1 MTSKVSRLSSLVI
14 NSDPVYLK
22 SESRIVYSSDKFVV
36 VLDARTGVSQ
46 FLHGHR
52 DSVVW
57 IVPGIDKPHHVI
69 SGGLDGKLIVWDTKT
84 FEKVQILNTRFPID
98 FCFPTATGYIF
109 SHTCKNKHVVKS
121 YDRSTGSYV
130 DYVEFPQNAIM
141 AYKDSD
147 FVACIVDSILIV
159 YWINLN
165 VSVRYSV
172 PNNERHSEQKNY
184 TCVAAHP
191 NDCIVATGNGLGEIF
206 IWWNLCAQTDDHL
219 NMLNPVSDEWTGNE
233 NCAEHDA
240 FDDVKKAIKEHFAEG
255 RLFTYYPVHPSHVK
269 RSLLHWHSVQV
280 TSLCFTS
287 CGTHL
292 LSGGLEGVLV
302 KWDVTDCFGGPQ
314 QRRFLPH
321 FGYPVSSVRSHGGL
335 CEDMIS
341 VNLENNS
348 FHIMDGAFTIIYSKQ
363 GFMQLSKHWFPIPV
377 TLTMPEN
384 LMTLQSK
391 LPHRDDE
398 LSSTYLL
405 TNGGCGKIQ
414 LMNVNDREHCVQT
427 IDITHQNLVVRNTDS
442 KHPIIHAEVLLMAQ
456 LCTEVAF
463 TWFVTYECV
472 KKLADHE
479 QGLPIDDQSR
489 LTWWQC
495 HESEKE
501 NENKDLSSSS
511 VDGIHDF
518 VKFTSVDTYSMSHF
532 GCPAVSME
540 FVPSEKNQLYVLLM
554 DYRLMIWNYNIEYT
568 KDPIYSP
575 WIPASCH
582 LLSYCNQNS
591 SKLPPGSLI
600 IPFNVQSNVNQFS
613 TSTSFLVYSGL
624 NLTLLNWNQILLE
637 SNPKVA
643 ASICLRDNLL
653 SLWPNSK
660 KKNID
665 KCVVVSYTDNDD
677 DNVTRYLAITVRG
690 HAPRSGS
697 ERTSLGALCLLKCTS
712 SSVEMISVV
721 PDVLAT
727 CLTSHPSKPW
737 LAVGLK
743 DGTVTI
749 YEVQLNSNIKL
760 NIIQSL
766 GNLVSQP
773 LCDRTRKSGI
783 KNKHKLSNGT
793 MFVSLCFI
801 PLNNDTMIK
810 SINDDHNHNH
820 PVQLIGLMKTLI
832 GRETGRYDLVYYG
845 TRKQI
850 QKSLMETTGLNIPPK
865 QRSLL
870 QLVDTAA
877 PVKFDNHIRAN
888 KRKLNSD
895 IQLENTL
902 KQISEYPIY
911 TAPPPDQL
919 LHQLMRKQ

>member
-1 MTSKVSRLSSLVI
+1 MTTKVSRLSSLIV
-14 NSDPVYLK
+14 NADPVYLK

-36 VLDARTGVSQ
+36 VLDAHTGVSQ

-84 FEKVQILNTRFPID
+84 CEKVQILNTRFPID

-109 SHTCKNKHVVKS
+109 SHTCKNKHIVKS
-121 YDRSTGSYV
+121 YDRSTGNYV

-165 VSVRYSV
+165 VSVRYSI
-172 PNNERHSEQKNY
+172 PTNEKHSEQKNY
-184 TCVAAHP
+184 TCIAAHP
-191 NDCIVATGNGLGEIF
+191 KDCIIATGNGLGEIF

-219 NMLNPVSDEWTGNE
+219 NMLNPVSDEWTGSE
-233 NCAEHDA
+233 NCSEDDS
-240 FDDVKKAIKEHFAEG
+240 FDHVKKAIKKHFAKG
-255 RLFTYYPVHPSHVK
+255 HLFTYYPVHPSHVK

-321 FGYPVSSVRSHGGL
+321 FGYPVSSVRSHGGF
-335 CEDMIS
+335 CEDIIS

-363 GFMQLSKHWFPIPV
+363 GFMQFPKHWFPIPAAFM
-377 TLTMPEN
+377 MPEN

-391 LPHRDDE
+391 LSHIDDE

-414 LMNVNDREHCVQT
+414 LMNVNDREHGVQK
-427 IDITHQNLVVRNTDS
+427 IDITHQNLIVRSMDS
-442 KHPIIHAEVLLMAQ
+442 KHPVIHAEVLLMAQ
-456 LCTEVAF
+456 LSTEVAF

-479 QGLPIDDQSR
+479 RGLPIDDQSR

-495 HESEKE
+495 RESEKE
-501 NENKDLSSSS
+501 NENEDLSSSS

-554 DYRLMIWNYNIEYT
+554 DYRLMIWNYNFEYT
-568 KDPIYSP
+568 KNPIYSP
-575 WIPASCH
+575 WIPTSCH
-582 LLSYCNQNS
+582 LLSYSNPNRS
-591 SKLPPGSLI
+591 IIPPGSLV
-600 IPFNVQSNVNQFS
+600 IPFNVQSNVNES
-613 TSTSFLVYSGL
+613 NTSTNLLVYSGL
-624 NLTLLNWNQILLE
+624 NLTLLNWNEILLE

-643 ASICLRDNLL
+643 ASICLKDNLS
-653 SLWPNSK
+653 SLWPDSK
-660 KKNID
+660 KVIID
-665 KCVVVSYTDNDD
+665 KCALVSHTDNDD
-677 DNVTRYLAITVRG
+677 DNVARYLAITVRG
-690 HAPRSGS
+690 HASRSMS
-697 ERTSLGALCLLKCTS
+697 ERVSLGALCLVKCTS
-712 SSVEMISVV
+712 SSIEMMSVV
-721 PDVLAT
+721 SDVSAT

-743 DGTVTI
+743 NGTVAI
-749 YEVQLNSNIKL
+749 YEVQLNTNIKL
-760 NIIQSL
+760 NIIHSL
-766 GNLVSQP
+766 ANLASQP
-773 LCDRTRKSGI
+773 LCDRIHKSGV
-783 KNKHKLSNGT
+783 KNKHKQSNGT

-801 PLNNDTMIK
+801 PLNDNDG
-810 SINDDHNHNH
+810 DHH
-820 PVQLIGLMKTLI
+820 VQLVGLMKTLI

-845 TRKQI
+845 TRKQA
-850 QKSLMETTGLNIPPK
+850 QKNLKETTRLNMQPK

-870 QLVDTAA
+870 QLVDTAS

-888 KRKLNSD
+888 KRKLDSD

-911 TAPPPDQL
+911 TAPPPDQV
-919 LHQLMRKQ
+919 LHQLLRKH

>member
-1 MTSKVSRLSSLVI
+1 M
-14 NSDPVYLK
+14 
-22 SESRIVYSSDKFVV
+22 F
-36 VLDARTGVSQ
+36 Q
-46 FLHGHR
+46 
-52 DSVVW
+52 
-57 IVPGIDKPHHVI
+57 VI

-84 FEKVQILNTRFPID
+84 FEKVQ
-98 FCFPTATGYIF
+98 
-109 SHTCKNKHVVKS
+109 
-121 YDRSTGSYV
+121 
-130 DYVEFPQNAIM
+130 
-141 AYKDSD
+141 DSD

-233 NCAEHDA
+233 NCAENDT
-240 FDDVKKAIKEHFAEG
+240 FDDVKKAIKKHFAEG

-363 GFMQLSKHWFPIPV
+363 GFMQLPKHWFPV

-427 IDITHQNLVVRNTDS
+427 IDITHQNLVVRSTDS
-442 KHPIIHAEVLLMAQ
+442 KHPIIHAEVLLMTQ

-495 HESEKE
+495 RESEKE

-591 SKLPPGSLI
+591 SILPPGSLI

-653 SLWPNSK
+653 NLWPDSK
-660 KKNID
+660 KNNID
-665 KCVVVSYTDNDD
+665 KCVIVSYTDNDD
-677 DNVTRYLAITVRG
+677 DNVTRYLAITIRG
-690 HAPRSGS
+690 HAPRSVS
-697 ERTSLGALCLLKCTS
+697 ERTSIGGLCLLKCTP
-712 SSVEMISVV
+712 SSVEMMSVV

-760 NIIQSL
+760 NIIHHWEIL
-766 GNLVSQP
+766 
-773 LCDRTRKSGI
+773 
-783 KNKHKLSNGT
+783 
-793 MFVSLCFI
+793 F
-801 PLNNDTMIK
+801 LNHYAIE
-810 SINDDHNHNH
+810 H
-820 PVQLIGLMKTLI
+820 
-832 GRETGRYDLVYYG
+832 
-845 TRKQI
+845 
-850 QKSLMETTGLNIPPK
+850 METTGLNISPK

>member
-1 MTSKVSRLSSLVI
+1 M
-14 NSDPVYLK
+14 
-22 SESRIVYSSDKFVV
+22 F
-36 VLDARTGVSQ
+36 Q
-46 FLHGHR
+46 
-52 DSVVW
+52 
-57 IVPGIDKPHHVI
+57 VI

-84 FEKVQILNTRFPID
+84 FEKVQ
-98 FCFPTATGYIF
+98 
-109 SHTCKNKHVVKS
+109 
-121 YDRSTGSYV
+121 
-130 DYVEFPQNAIM
+130 
-141 AYKDSD
+141 DSD

-233 NCAEHDA
+233 NCAENDT
-240 FDDVKKAIKEHFAEG
+240 FDDVKKAIKKHFAEG

-363 GFMQLSKHWFPIPV
+363 GFMQLPKHWFPV

-427 IDITHQNLVVRNTDS
+427 IDITHQNLVVRSTDS
-442 KHPIIHAEVLLMAQ
+442 KHPIIHAEVLLMTQ

-495 HESEKE
+495 RESEKE

-532 GCPAVSME
+532 GCPAVS
-540 FVPSEKNQLYVLLM
+540 
-554 DYRLMIWNYNIEYT
+554 
-568 KDPIYSP
+568 
-575 WIPASCH
+575 
-582 LLSYCNQNS
+582 
-591 SKLPPGSLI
+591 
-600 IPFNVQSNVNQFS
+600 
-613 TSTSFLVYSGL
+613 
-624 NLTLLNWNQILLE
+624 
-637 SNPKVA
+637 NPKVA

-653 SLWPNSK
+653 NLWPDSK
-660 KKNID
+660 KNNID
-665 KCVVVSYTDNDD
+665 KCVIVSYTDNDD
-677 DNVTRYLAITVRG
+677 DNVTRYLAITIRG
-690 HAPRSGS
+690 HAPRSVS
-697 ERTSLGALCLLKCTS
+697 ERTSIGGLCLLKCTP
-712 SSVEMISVV
+712 SSVEMMSVV

-773 LCDRTRKSGI
+773 LCDRTRKSGV
-783 KNKHKLSNGT
+783 KNKHKQSNGT

-810 SINDDHNHNH
+810 SINDNHNH
-820 PVQLIGLMKTLI
+820 VQLIGLMKTLI

-850 QKSLMETTGLNIPPK
+850 QKSLMETTGLNISPK